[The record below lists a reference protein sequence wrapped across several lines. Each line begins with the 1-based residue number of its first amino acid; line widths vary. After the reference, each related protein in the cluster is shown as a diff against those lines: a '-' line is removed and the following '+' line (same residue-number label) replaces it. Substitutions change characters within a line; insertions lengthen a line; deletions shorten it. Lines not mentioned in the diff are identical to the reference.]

1 MSLLAHLEPEK
12 GKAERRSSRRR
23 KLRLETDSGTTP
35 ESRVI
40 IHDLSE
46 QGMLLESQA
55 ALAVGEKL
63 DLVIPEAGSAAA
75 AIVWSSGHYFGCRFE
90 KALSNSAVSAALLR
104 SPPSPSDE
112 ERKRAIYNAVGELH
126 SLARTVEQITD
137 QVERTIDEISAKRK
151 RPD

>member
-1 MSLLAHLEPEK
+1 MSLLAHLEPAT
-12 GKAERRSSRRR
+12 GKAERRTSRRR
-23 KLRLETDSGTTP
+23 KLRLEVAQGAAA
-35 ESRVI
+35 EARVV

-46 QGMLLESQA
+46 QGMLLESDA
-55 ALAVGEKL
+55 ALMVGERL
-63 DLVIPEAGSAAA
+63 ELIIPEAGSATA

-90 KALSNSAVSAALLR
+90 MPLASAAVSAALLR

-137 QVERTIDEISAKRK
+137 QVERTIDEINKR
-151 RPD
+151 RGIDD

>member
-35 ESRVI
+35 GSRVV

-46 QGMLLESQA
+46 RGMLLESDA
-55 ALAVGEKL
+55 TLSVGEKL
-63 DLVIPEAGSAAA
+63 ELVIPETGSATA
-75 AIVWSSGHYFGCRFE
+75 AIVWTSGHYFGCRFE
-90 KALSNSAVSAALLR
+90 KPLTSSAVSAALLR

-112 ERKRAIYNAVGELH
+112 ERKRAIYNAVAELH

-137 QVERTIDEISAKRK
+137 QVERTIDEMNQRR
-151 RPD
+151 RPED

>member
-23 KLRLETDSGTTP
+23 KLHLETEAEASP
-35 ESRVI
+35 ESRVV

-46 QGMLLESQA
+46 QGMLLESRV

-63 DLVIPEAGSAAA
+63 DLVIPEAGSATAS
-75 AIVWSSGHYFGCRFE
+75 IVWSSGHYFGCKFD
-90 KALSNSAVSAALLR
+90 KPLSNAAVSAALLR

-137 QVERTIDEISAKRK
+137 QVERTIDEINAR
-151 RPD
+151 RRRED

>member
-23 KLRLETDSGTTP
+23 KLRLEIDHQPPSG
-35 ESRVI
+35 SQVI

-46 QGMLLESQA
+46 RGMLLESDA
-55 ALAVGEKL
+55 ALSVGDGL
-63 DLVIPEAGSAAA
+63 DLLIPEAGSAKAS
-75 AIVWSSGHYFGCRFE
+75 IIWSSGRYFGCKFE
-90 KALSNSAVSAALLR
+90 EPLASAAVSAALLR

-112 ERKRAIYNAVGELH
+112 ERKRAIYNAVAELH

-137 QVERTIDEISAKRK
+137 QVERRIDEINAR
-151 RPD
+151 RRRDD

>member
-23 KLRLETDSGTTP
+23 KLRLETDSSASP
-35 ESRVI
+35 DSRVI

-46 QGMLLESQA
+46 QGMLLESDA
-55 ALAVGEKL
+55 VLAVGEKL
-63 DLVIPEAGSAAA
+63 ELFIPEAGSATA

-90 KALSNSAVSAALLR
+90 KALASAAVSAALLR
-104 SPPSPSDE
+104 SPTSPSDE

-137 QVERTIDEISAKRK
+137 QVDRTIDEINARRRDS
-151 RPD
+151 D

>member
-23 KLRLETDSGTTP
+23 KLSLETVAEASPD
-35 ESRVI
+35 SRVV

-46 QGMLLESQA
+46 QGMLLESHI

-63 DLVIPEAGSAAA
+63 DLVIPEAGSATASV
-75 AIVWSSGHYFGCRFE
+75 VWSSGHYFGCKFD
-90 KALSNSAVSAALLR
+90 KAIASAAVSGALLR

-126 SLARTVEQITD
+126 SLARAVEQITD
-137 QVERTIDEISAKRK
+137 QVERTIDEINAR
-151 RPD
+151 RRDPD